1 MICQSWLKGLR
12 RGVFPAPVAVVPFPL
27 RAEAF
32 FVYAVKSLH
41 ITVLLCLNI
50 GISISAPP
58 HISVKNPSS
67 NAIGTTNGFSSPIS
81 KHTRM

>member
-32 FVYAVKSLH
+32 FVYAVKS
-41 ITVLLCLNI
+41 V
-50 GISISAPP
+50 GSAG
-58 HISVKNPSS
+58 V
-67 NAIGTTNGFSSPIS
+67 GERGERTRYCV
-81 KHTRM
+81 HTRET

>member
-32 FVYAVKSLH
+32 FVYAVKFSRQKLSYHSL
-41 ITVLLCLNI
+41 TYNSNVLWNRLQQ
-50 GISISAPP
+50 
-58 HISVKNPSS
+58 SS
-67 NAIGTTNGFSSPIS
+67 QGFSPRI
-81 KHTRM
+81 